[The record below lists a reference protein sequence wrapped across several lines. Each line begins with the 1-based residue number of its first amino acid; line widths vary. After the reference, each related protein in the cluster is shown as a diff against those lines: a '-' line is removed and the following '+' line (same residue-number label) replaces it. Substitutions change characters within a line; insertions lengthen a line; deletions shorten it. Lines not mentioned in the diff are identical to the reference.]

1 MKSRGKA
8 IATAIAVGLATT
20 LVPTAIARAADGSQ
34 VQDLRR
40 EVSQLRADVQ
50 SLQLALADLAD
61 ATEQERQLSV
71 NLARTLE
78 ASAAP
83 AESSVPAAAPAAPPA
98 PTPKVTSGESK
109 IKKSSHHRRHRHS
122 SRARSRDR

>member
-8 IATAIAVGLATT
+8 IATAIVVGLATT
-20 LVPTAIARAADGSQ
+20 LIPTAIARAADGSQ

-61 ATEQERQLSV
+61 ATEQERQLSL
-71 NLARTLE
+71 NLAKTLE
-78 ASAAP
+78 ASAP
-83 AESSVPAAAPAAPPA
+83 AETSVPAAAPAAPPA